1 MFSHCWVLMRFI
13 FGMRERTVTRDFP
26 PIIRHGTW
34 KCQVKDDFRWFKK
47 IFEPCLMPPAT
58 KIRPR
63 HPLASCRCFFS
74 TTSEAARRPDSSAPC
89 TVDGNVSLVPSPAKC
104 KAPRGEAKVRRSR
117 EELPTAWTKNTKCG
131 QAVRGVWQQKW
142 WWLHRSSPKKL
153 DLRLFKQEE

>member
-1 MFSHCWVLMRFI
+1 MF
-13 FGMRERTVTRDFP
+13 DA
-26 PIIRHGTW
+26 
-34 KCQVKDDFRWFKK
+34 KK
-47 IFEPCLMPPAT
+47 AT

-63 HPLASCRCFFS
+63 HPLAGCRCFFS

-104 KAPRGEAKVRRSR
+104 KAPSGEAKVRRSR

-142 WWLHRSSPKKL
+142 WWLHRSSPKKTGFKMIWARRIVGFIWSMIYMIYMWL
-153 DLRLFKQEE
+153 LESTTQDLPTLKLITYHGSNPTV